1 MSAENEHTT
10 NTTQAGR
17 EARQPNP
24 LIRLRLWAAGRWPWI
39 AVIGALVVAL
49 AAWGLRNAVGTDSQG
64 EATPTRPQVGYR
76 APDFTL
82 DRLDGGDVTLS
93 DLRGQVVVVNFWAT
107 WCPPCRAEM
116 PDLQR
121 AYEERKGEGL
131 TILAVNTTFQDSELS
146 AAQFVQDLALDLP
159 ILLDRSGEMSRSY
172 ELRAMPT
179 TLFIDRQ
186 GIVREVILGGP
197 MSEETIEE
205 NLDQLLNAG
214 D

>member
-1 MSAENEHTT
+1 MSPVDGQE
-10 NTTQAGR
+10 R
-17 EARQPNP
+17 RSNP
-24 LIRLRLWAAGRWPWI
+24 FLRLRRWAAGRWPWI
-39 AVIGALVVAL
+39 AVIGVLAVAL
-49 AAWGLRNAVGTDSQG
+49 GAWGLRNAVGTGSRGD
-64 EATPTRPQVGYR
+64 ATPTRPQVGYR

-82 DRLDGGDVTLS
+82 PRLDGGEVTLS

-121 AYEERKGEGL
+121 AYEDRKAEGL
-131 TILAVNTTFQDSELS
+131 TILAVNTTFQDSESS
-146 AAQFVQDLALDLP
+146 AAQFVRDLALELP
-159 ILLDRSGEMSRSY
+159 VLLDRSGEMSRSY

-179 TLFIDRQ
+179 TLFVDRQ

>member
-1 MSAENEHTT
+1 MSTVNDQTENVTPVDGQE
-10 NTTQAGR
+10 
-17 EARQPNP
+17 RQPNP
-24 LIRLRLWAAGRWPWI
+24 FHRLHRWAAGRWPWI
-39 AVIGALVVAL
+39 AVIGVLAVAL
-49 AAWGLRNAVGTDSQG
+49 GAWGLRNAVGTGSRGD
-64 EATPTRPQVGYR
+64 ATPTRPQVGYR

-82 DRLDGGDVTLS
+82 PRLDGGEVTLS

-121 AYEERKGEGL
+121 AYEERKDEGL
-131 TILAVNTTFQDSELS
+131 TILAVNTTFQDSESS

-186 GIVREVILGGP
+186 GIVHEVILGGP
-197 MSEETIEE
+197 MSEETIEQ
-205 NLDQLLNAG
+205 NLDQLLGAG
-214 D
+214 G